1 MYLRFIIIYFLNE
14 RLNILKNGGGGLFL
28 RILNKIGKVV
38 ELNGYI

>member
-14 RLNILKNGGGGLFL
+14 RLNILKNGGGVFL

>member
-14 RLNILKNGGGGLFL
+14 RLNILKNWGGGVFL